1 MEKSTIL
8 ENTYKVLFYTY
19 LILIIG
25 QVILTNKPNTSV
37 DDIIII
43 MINIY
48 NLLFLKIINKRMNDK
63 NKELYEENYCK
74 IILTG
79 IIIVLITIKAIK
91 YIITNELIIQ
101 QINDTLRIELLISF
115 IISCAAYIILNIRK
129 KIKLNKIKKDTV
141 IINKDNNKNNF
152 KNIIIE
158 SIIISIIY
166 LIMASIITIMQ
177 FVLAF
182 IALIIILLI
191 GFSAG

>member
-8 ENTYKVLFYTY
+8 QNTYKVLFYTY
-19 LILIIG
+19 LTVIIG
-25 QVILTNKPNTSV
+25 QIILTNKPNTSV
-37 DDIIII
+37 NDIIII

-74 IILTG
+74 IIFTG
-79 IIIVLITIKAIK
+79 IIIVLITTEAIK

-101 QINDTLRIELLISF
+101 QINDSLRIELLISF
-115 IISCAAYIILNIRK
+115 IISCAAYLILTIRK

-141 IINKDNNKNNF
+141 TIDKDKNKTLY

-158 SIIISIIY
+158 SMIISIIY
-166 LIMASIITIMQ
+166 LIMASIITVMQ